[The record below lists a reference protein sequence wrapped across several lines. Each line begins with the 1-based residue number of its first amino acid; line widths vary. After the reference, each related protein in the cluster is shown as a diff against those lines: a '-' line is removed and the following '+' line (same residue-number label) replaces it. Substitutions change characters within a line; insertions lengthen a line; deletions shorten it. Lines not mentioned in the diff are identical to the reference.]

1 MTSMETDHTEVKNST
16 LIADEA
22 AFGLNELMFM
32 TSQGIFEDSISPTR
46 LTRTDAIENRTR
58 PNENASGTTELA
70 MLNTNSLQTMAR
82 LLEKQ
87 LGTPPGTSNNN
98 ATSAQL
104 QIITKPDL
112 AGTLP
117 TYSGTQTTSL
127 SGRLP

>member
-22 AFGLNELMFM
+22 AFGLNELKLM
-32 TSQGIFEDSISPTR
+32 TSQGIFEDSISLTR
-46 LTRTDAIENRTR
+46 LTRTDAIENQTR

-87 LGTPPGTSNNN
+87 LGTPPGILNNN

-104 QIITKPDL
+104 QIITTPDL
-112 AGTLP
+112 TGTLP